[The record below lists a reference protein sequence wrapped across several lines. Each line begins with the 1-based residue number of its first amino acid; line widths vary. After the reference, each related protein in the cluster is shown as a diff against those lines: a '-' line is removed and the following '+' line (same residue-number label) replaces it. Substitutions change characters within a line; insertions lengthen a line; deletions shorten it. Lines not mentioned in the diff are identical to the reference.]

1 MAAIPAA
8 PQLPS
13 LFPTWGVTL
22 IGATFSTILYGVVCL
37 QTFLYYRQWQK
48 DNWFVKLLVGV
59 VFFLDTFNQ
68 VQVTFMVYHYFV
80 LNFANPL
87 ALHQNHWTIGTE
99 ILSNAIIGFLV
110 EGFLVFRVWRLS
122 NSIVLSGIGATLTLA
137 HLGTNAA
144 PAIIGYKYDDLLQ
157 MLAAIKP
164 VATGGIALGAV
175 EDTTL
180 ALTLCYCLYHERTG
194 FKRTDSML
202 LRLISMTI
210 ATGLV
215 TSLVIIA
222 QLISITAAPQT
233 LWILAWNLQLP
244 KLYTNSL
251 LATLNA
257 RGAIRNASAPQN
269 HLNSF
274 NTATALDTF
283 DTSGTHTR
291 NANGSRTHVNITK
304 SETSHADDYSTVV
317 KVATVV

>member
-8 PQLPS
+8 PHLPS
-13 LFPTWGVTL
+13 LFPTWGITL

-37 QTFLYYRQWQK
+37 QTFLYYRQWHK

-68 VQVTFMVYHYFV
+68 VQVTYMVYHYFV

-87 ALHQNHWTIGTE
+87 ALHQNHWSIGTE

-122 NSIVLSGIGATLTLA
+122 NSKVLSGLGATLTIA

-144 PAIIGYKYDDLLQ
+144 PAIIGFKYDDLLK

-164 VATGGIALGAV
+164 VATGGITLGAI

-180 ALTLCYCLYHERTG
+180 AFILCYCLYRERTG
-194 FKRTDSML
+194 FKNTDSML
-202 LRLISMTI
+202 FRLISMTI
-210 ATGLV
+210 ASGLI

-222 QLISITAAPQT
+222 QLISITAAPET

-257 RGAIRNASAPQN
+257 RDAIRSVGAPQSN
-269 HLNSF
+269 LNSY
-274 NTATALDTF
+274 NSTALDTL
-283 DTSGTHTR
+283 DTAGARVRNVNGT
-291 NANGSRTHVNITK
+291 RTHVHMTK
-304 SETSHADDYSTVV
+304 SETSHADDV
-317 KVATVV
+317 KLATVV

>member
-8 PQLPS
+8 PHLPS

-48 DNWFVKLLVGV
+48 DNWFVKSLVGV

-122 NSIVLSGIGATLTLA
+122 NSIILSGLGATLTLA
-137 HLGTNAA
+137 HLGTNVL
-144 PAIIGYKYDDLLQ
+144 PAFIGFQYDDLLQ
-157 MLAAIKP
+157 MLAAINP
-164 VATGGIALGAV
+164 FVRGGLALGVV

-180 ALTLCYCLYHERTG
+180 EFTLCYCLYRERTG
-194 FKRTDSML
+194 FQRTDSLL

-210 ATGLV
+210 TSGLI

-222 QLISITAAPQT
+222 QLISIIAAPET

-257 RGAIRNASAPQN
+257 RDAIRSVGAPQSN
-269 HLNSF
+269 LNSF
-274 NTATALDTF
+274 NTGTALDTF
-283 DTSGTHTR
+283 DTAGAHARNGT
-291 NANGSRTHVNITK
+291 RTHVNITK
-304 SETSHADDYSTVV
+304 SETSHADDYSAGV